1 MIKTENNLYCVYV
14 HRNTINNKRYVGI
27 TSKSNPKDRWGRA
40 GNGYYNNRH
49 FYASIK
55 KYGWNAFE
63 HIIIADKITV
73 DEACSLEQELIAKY
87 QSNNPLYGY
96 NICSGGETNIL
107 PQESLD
113 KISKKNKGRIMSD
126 EVKKRRAENPNPPK
140 ARKVLCEGIEFRSV
154 VECANYYGIN
164 PNTMRNWL
172 NGMGYMPKEFVDKHL
187 RPLGEEVEYQEICSK
202 REWIFCDDKEYPS
215 VCEFCRQ
222 ENIPVDTVNSW
233 FYGRYKMREDYI
245 KRGLK
250 REPKILYKIII
261 KGENN
266 YG

>member
-113 KISKKNKGRIMSD
+113 KISKKNKGRIMS
-126 EVKKRRAENPNPPK
+126 EEAKRKRAKNPPK
-140 ARKVLCEGIEFRSV
+140 AISVICDGKEFISIT
-154 VECANYYGIN
+154 ECAKYYSIN
-164 PNTMRNWL
+164 PKEMEKWL
-172 NGMGYMPKEFVDKHL
+172 CGRGYVSKFFVDKQL
-187 RPLGEEVEYQEICSK
+187 RPKGVEVEYQENPTK
-202 REWIFCDDKEYPS
+202 RQWVFCDDKEYPS

-222 ENIPVDTVNSW
+222 EGISVDTVNGW
-233 FYGRYKMREDYI
+233 LYGKYKMRTDYVQ
-245 KRGLK
+245 RGLK

-261 KGENN
+261 KEIFY